1 MYLLSG
7 KMEKR
12 IQKYFLVFLL
22 IELWSDIEELPSKQ
36 GLEINL
42 HIVEMADENIQ
53 EDR

>member
-1 MYLLSG
+1 MRETER
-7 KMEKR
+7 M
-12 IQKYFLVFLL
+12 IQKKIYTIFLK
-22 IELWSDIEELPSKQ
+22 ELWSDLEELPSKQ